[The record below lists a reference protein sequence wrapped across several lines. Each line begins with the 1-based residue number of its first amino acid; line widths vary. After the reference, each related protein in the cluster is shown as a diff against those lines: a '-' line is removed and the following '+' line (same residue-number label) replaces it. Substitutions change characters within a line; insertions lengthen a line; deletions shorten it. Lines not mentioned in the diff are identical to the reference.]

1 MRSSLMT
8 SAALAAALA
17 FAAPAM
23 AQSSTTPEPSAK
35 PSATDTMERSATP
48 SDSSTAAPSAADS
61 ASGAATGDT
70 AATSG
75 DSAAGDSMAGGGMQ
89 AAAIPPEDLKGMP
102 VHDAAGEKI
111 GEVEDVRTGSGG
123 DIERLIVSQGGF
135 MGLGAKKV
143 AIDGQQAQVQSDRVT
158 LDMTG
163 AQVAELPDYEDP
175 SETAEQPAATPA
187 EPATPPASRPAD

>member
-23 AQSSTTPEPSAK
+23 AQSSTTPEPAAK

-48 SDSSTAAPSAADS
+48 SDSSAAAPSAADS
-61 ASGAATGDT
+61 ASGA
-70 AATSG
+70 
-75 DSAAGDSMAGGGMQ
+75 AGGGMQ

-175 SETAEQPAATPA
+175 SDTAEQPAATPA